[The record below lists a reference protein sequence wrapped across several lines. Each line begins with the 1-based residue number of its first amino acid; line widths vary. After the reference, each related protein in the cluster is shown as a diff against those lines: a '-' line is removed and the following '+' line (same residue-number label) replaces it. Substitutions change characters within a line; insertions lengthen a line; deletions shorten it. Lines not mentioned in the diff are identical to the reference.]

1 MSGQAAL
8 SGWTL
13 QSTSQLVE
21 EIDEEFDFHLDC
33 RVRELIDAGWEPEPA
48 RAAAEREFGER
59 AHWRGE
65 CRKARLGPSRWLLP
79 ILGAALII
87 PATATIIWLSVAL
100 QQAQIR
106 GARAEEELRLQQERV
121 HQLLAAANLP
131 DGEATQLLAADDA
144 RLDLS
149 GTVLDQDGKP
159 VPKANIVVIHKSW
172 PNNRY
177 RQDSLRTTT
186 GDDGTFRL
194 PKLYVPKT
202 QVAFLVTVLA
212 EGHTMVSEYV
222 LRKADQ
228 EVAPFKFTLRPAVTK
243 TLIIKDNAGQPVADT
258 AVFPTTRRTQAA
270 GEEHHIYYQSAT
282 DCGFKTDAQGRVR
295 MSVFAADDEIDLG
308 VMTKP
313 ESTEVTLK
321 IDAAAEQT
329 ITISRGK

>member
-1 MSGQAAL
+1 MSGQAAH

-13 QSTSQLVE
+13 QSTAQLVE

-59 AHWRGE
+59 ARWRGE
-65 CRKARLGPSRWLLP
+65 CRKARLGPSRWILP
-79 ILGAALII
+79 ILAAALVI
-87 PATATIIWLSVAL
+87 PATAAIVWLSLAL
-100 QQAQIR
+100 QQAQVQ
-106 GARAEEELRLQQERV
+106 GAQAEMELRLQQERV
-121 HQLLAAANLP
+121 RQLLAATNLP
-131 DGEATQLLAADDA
+131 DGDATQLLAADGA
-144 RLDLS
+144 RLDLT

-177 RQDSLRTTT
+177 RQDSLRTST

-222 LRKADQ
+222 LRKANQ

-243 TLIIKDNAGQPVADT
+243 TLIIKDNAGQPVANMV
-258 AVFPTTRRTQAA
+258 VFPTTRRTQAA
-270 GEEHHIYYQSAT
+270 SEEHNVYYQSAT
-282 DCGFKTDAQGRVR
+282 DCGFKTDAEGRVR
-295 MSVFAADDEIDLG
+295 MSLFTTDDEIDLG

-313 ESTEVTLK
+313 EPTEVTFK
-321 IDAAAEQT
+321 VDAAAEQT
-329 ITISRGK
+329 ITISPGK